1 MQATI
6 NLEITICA
14 SRWASA
20 LPVGERKRRL
30 VAVLWAALGQPQLA
44 SACTHIGAE
53 IKAQWRVENL
63 FRD

>member
-1 MQATI
+1 MQSTI

-30 VAVLWAALGQPQLA
+30 VAVLWAALGQA
-44 SACTHIGAE
+44 AACQYLPYIGAE
-53 IKAQWRVENL
+53 IKAQ
-63 FRD
+63 